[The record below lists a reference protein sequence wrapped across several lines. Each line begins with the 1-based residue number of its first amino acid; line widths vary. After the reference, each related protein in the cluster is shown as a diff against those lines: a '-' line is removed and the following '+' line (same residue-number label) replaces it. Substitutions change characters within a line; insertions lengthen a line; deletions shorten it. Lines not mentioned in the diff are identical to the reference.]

1 MSAKNKKAKISVKKL
16 IKFAGIMIVFVYAA
30 FILVKQ
36 QLTLSQLE
44 AIREEKQE
52 SIAAA
57 ELENQALQDEY
68 GKTSTDEY
76 LEQAIRENLG
86 FVRPNERI
94 FIDISQQH

>member
-1 MSAKNKKAKISVKKL
+1 MSAKNQKAKISAKKL
-16 IKFAGIMIVFVYAA
+16 FKFAGIMIVFIYAA

-36 QLTLSQLE
+36 QVTLSQLE
-44 AIREEKQE
+44 DIRAKKQE

-68 GKTSTDEY
+68 SKTSTDEY
-76 LEQAIRENLG
+76 LEQAIRKNLG
-86 FVRPNERI
+86 FVRPNERV

>member
-44 AIREEKQE
+44 AIREKKQE

-57 ELENQALQDEY
+57 ELEIRRCRTNTAKPPLTNILSRQFVKILAL
-68 GKTSTDEY
+68 
-76 LEQAIRENLG
+76 
-86 FVRPNERI
+86 
-94 FIDISQQH
+94 